1 MTNPLITVGGVLGIG
16 AVFVLLPVA
25 VHTWQ
30 RYRYRKV
37 VTCPETHQPAEIAI
51 DTPRAALSSVF
62 GRAKVRIRECS
73 LWPKR
78 KGCAQKCVSPERRAR
93 H

>member
-1 MTNPLITVGGVLGIG
+1 MTNALITIAAVLALGTL
-16 AVFVLLPVA
+16 FVLLPVA

-37 VTCPETHQPAEIAI
+37 VTCPETNQPAEIAI
-51 DTPRAALSSVF
+51 DAPRAALSSVF
-62 GRAKVRIRECS
+62 GRVKARVRECS

-78 KGCAQKCVSPERRAR
+78 KGCAQRCVRP
-93 H
+93 